1 MSHIYYEALEYF
13 MYFLW
18 NNSNTETC
26 PSWNYEPFVISN
38 KCRGAKKSQL
48 TRSLAILG
56 QAITAKLAILVVM
69 AWLIMARDMVTSDF
83 FAELQLDDPMN
94 YFHYQDLHQ
103 LVIGVFSHSSTY
115 SSGDLKTLRE
125 GFNSIAENQEPLKT
139 TNYINSRSL
148 SVM

>member
-1 MSHIYYEALEYF
+1 
-13 MYFLW
+13 
-18 NNSNTETC
+18 
-26 PSWNYEPFVISN
+26 
-38 KCRGAKKSQL
+38 
-48 TRSLAILG
+48 
-56 QAITAKLAILVVM
+56 
-69 AWLIMARDMVTSDF
+69 MARDMVTSDF